1 MTQENV
7 VRTIADID
15 SMDTDPHWM
24 RLRDALI
31 TLSCTPFHDAD
42 AVRKRLLI
50 TAAEAL
56 DVDRVSLWLFE
67 PGLAGI
73 VCVAIYESGKGITH
87 PEMRLPAAAAPDYF
101 HSLQGLLTLAVADA
115 QVDPRTRQLA
125 DDYLKPLGIGAML
138 DVPVRQF
145 GELIGILCHEHSG
158 SPRQWLMTERVFAA
172 AMGALCSQVME
183 FEKLR
188 RSDRERQHAL
198 FHDQL
203 TGLANRALFLE
214 RLESARKDG
223 DAALLVLDVDGFGEF
238 AKAFGPA
245 FGDQLLRE
253 TASRLEQGVRRGELA
268 GRLGNDEFALLLL
281 GERGVMDAV
290 QRATDLRGKMQAG
303 MFIDGQ
309 DVRVRFSIGLVPSI
323 RHYDSALDVL
333 RDAEIA
339 QNSAARAGR
348 DFVQIFES
356 GMEEPIRRRLELE
369 ADIRRAIEA
378 FEFRFH
384 LQPVFSRDGTL
395 HGAEAL
401 IRWQHP
407 RRGLLEPAEF
417 LQVAEDSGLLA
428 LMQWP
433 LLGDLF
439 EQVARWRATRN
450 PGFVVAINLSSLQ
463 LARAEFPDQLVAAAI
478 QAGLP
483 VDAISV
489 EVTENCL
496 LTNQELD
503 ISVISRLAA
512 SGFSLS
518 LDDFG
523 TGYASITHLVQ
534 LPLSTVKI
542 DRSFVS
548 RAVDDPR
555 YGAIIET
562 LIRLA
567 HNFSLAVVA
576 EGIETPAQKRM
587 LSAGECDYLQ
597 GFHLGRPM
605 SIAEFESRW
614 LCRARADTGNQP

>member
-1 MTQENV
+1 MSQGNV
-7 VRTIADID
+7 VQISADVA

-24 RLRDALI
+24 RLRDALL
-31 TLSCTPFHDAD
+31 TLACTPFHDAE

-56 DVDRVSLWLFE
+56 EVDRVSLWLFE
-67 PGLAGI
+67 PGLSTI
-73 VCVAIYESGKGITH
+73 VCVAIYESGKGVSH
-87 PEMRLPAAAAPDYF
+87 PGTRLSAVAAPDYF
-101 HSLQGLLTLAVADA
+101 QSLQGLLTLAAADA
-115 QVDPRTRQLA
+115 LVDPRTRQLS

-145 GELIGILCHEHSG
+145 GELIGILCHEHTG
-158 SPRQWLMTERVFAA
+158 SPREWLVTERVFAA
-172 AMGALCSQVME
+172 AIGALCSQVME

-188 RSDRERQHAL
+188 RSERERQHAL
-198 FHDQL
+198 FYDQL

-214 RLESARKDG
+214 RLDSARKDG

-253 TASRLEQGVRRGELA
+253 TALRLEQGVRRGELA
-268 GRLGNDEFALLLL
+268 GRMGNDEFALLLV

-290 QRATDLRGKMQAG
+290 QRATDLRAKMQAG
-303 MFIDGQ
+303 MIIDGQ

-323 RHYDSALDVL
+323 RHYESAQDIL

-378 FEFRFH
+378 SEFVFH
-384 LQPVFSRDGTL
+384 LQPIFSRDGKL
-395 HGAEAL
+395 DGAEAL
-401 IRWQHP
+401 IRWEHP
-407 RRGLLEPAEF
+407 RRGLLLPSDF
-417 LQVAEDSGLLA
+417 LQVAEDSGLLS
-428 LMQWP
+428 LVQWP

-439 EQVARWRATRN
+439 GQVARWRSAKCPR
-450 PGFVVAINLSSLQ
+450 FAIAINFSSVQFTL
-463 LARAEFPDQLVAAAI
+463 AEFPDQLLAVALR
-478 QAGLP
+478 AGLP
-483 VDAISV
+483 ADAISV
-489 EVTENCL
+489 EVTENSL
-496 LTNQELD
+496 LTNQERDL
-503 ISVISRLAA
+503 SVIHRLA
-512 SGFSLS
+512 STGIGLS

-523 TGYASITHLVQ
+523 TGYASITHLAQ

-567 HNFSLAVVA
+567 HNLSLGVVA
-576 EGIETPAQKRM
+576 EGIETPAQLRM
-587 LSAGECDYLQ
+587 LSDGECDQMQ
-597 GFHLGRPM
+597 GFHLGRPV
-605 SIAEFESRW
+605 SIAEFESCW
-614 LCRARADTGNQP
+614 LR

>member
-1 MTQENV
+1 MRQGNV
-7 VRTIADID
+7 VQASPDVA
-15 SMDTDPHWM
+15 SMDNDPHWI
-24 RLRDALI
+24 RLRDALL
-31 TLSCTPFHDAD
+31 TLACTPFHDAD

-56 DVDRVSLWLFE
+56 EVDRVSLWLFE
-67 PGLAGI
+67 PGLTAI
-73 VCVAIYESGKGITH
+73 VCVAIHESGKGITH
-87 PEMRLPAAAAPDYF
+87 PDMRLPAELAPDYF
-101 HSLQGLLTLAVADA
+101 QSLQGLLTLAVADA

-145 GELIGILCHEHSG
+145 GELIGILCHEHTG
-158 SPRQWLMTERVFAA
+158 SPREWLITERIFAA
-172 AMGALCSQVME
+172 AIGALCSQVME
-183 FEKLR
+183 FEMLR
-188 RSDRERQHAL
+188 KSERERQHAL

-238 AKAFGPA
+238 AEAYGPA

-268 GRLGNDEFALLLL
+268 GRMGNDEFALLLV
-281 GERGVMDAV
+281 GEKGVMDAV
-290 QRATDLRGKMQAG
+290 QRATDLRRKMQDG
-303 MFIDGQ
+303 MLIDGQ

-323 RHYDSALDVL
+323 RHYESALDIL

-339 QNSAARAGR
+339 QNSAARAGH

-356 GMEEPIRRRLELE
+356 GMEEPVRRRLELE

-378 FEFRFH
+378 SEFLFY
-384 LQPVFSRDGTL
+384 LQPVFSRDGRL

-407 RRGLLEPAEF
+407 QRGLLEPADF

-433 LLGDLF
+433 LLGGLF
-439 EQVARWRATRN
+439 EQVARWRAIRS
-450 PGFVVAINLSSLQ
+450 PGFVIAINLSSVQ
-463 LARAEFPDQLVAAAI
+463 LTRADFPDLLIAAVA

-483 VDAISV
+483 ANAVSV
-489 EVTENCL
+489 EVTENTL
-496 LTNQELD
+496 LTNQERDL
-503 ISVISRLAA
+503 SVINRLASA
-512 SGFSLS
+512 GIGLS

-523 TGYASITHLVQ
+523 TGYASITHLAQ

-542 DRSFVS
+542 DRMFVN
-548 RAVDDPR
+548 RAVEDPR

-562 LIRLA
+562 LIKLA
-567 HNFSLAVVA
+567 HNLSLEVVA
-576 EGIETPAQKRM
+576 EGIETPAQMRM
-587 LSAGECDYLQ
+587 LSDCECDHLQ
-597 GFHLGRPM
+597 GFHLGRPV
-605 SIAEFESRW
+605 SIAEFEARW
-614 LCRARADTGNQP
+614 LR